1 MASLVSFTLAFLIW
15 LIFLPV
21 SESKMIYLVL
31 VLVVLLGL
39 EACLLAQP
47 RTCNGVDATGVC
59 AVSVGQL

>member
-1 MASLVSFTLAFLIW
+1 MKIEEGDVDDYW
-15 LIFLPV
+15 LMVMSRFPDGANIF
-21 SESKMIYLVL
+21 L

-47 RTCNGVDATGVC
+47 RTCNGVDATGRY